1 MISVKYLIYLP
12 LFSAMFLIPHNY
24 ILTMYLVFH
33 YWIVVCLFFFFLW
46 CAVKVLVAPSYSTLC
61 DLMDCSPSG
70 SSLHGILQ
78 ARILEWEAI
87 PFSRRS
93 SIPEIEHR
101 FPTLQAACL
110 PSEPPGKPMRC
121 SIISL
126 KIMYNIFM
134 LMGTK
139 SLGQSSWIGPMLLLP
154 LLSRFSRVRLWATP

>member
-1 MISVKYLIYLP
+1 MISVKYLIYLL

-24 ILTMYLVFH
+24 VLTMYLVFH
-33 YWIVVCLFFFFLW
+33 YWIVVCLLFFFFFLW
-46 CAVKVLVAPSYSTLC
+46 CAMKVKVLVALSYPTLC

-101 FPTLQAACL
+101 FPALQAAYL
-110 PSEPPGKPMRC
+110 PSEPPGKP
-121 SIISL
+121 
-126 KIMYNIFM
+126 F
-134 LMGTK
+134 
-139 SLGQSSWIGPMLLLP
+139 
-154 LLSRFSRVRLWATP
+154 VREG